1 MSIFN
6 SSSDIKMFDEQSFYR
21 AFEKDLYLARRSV
34 IIESPFIT
42 LRRIDELL
50 PVLTKLRRKGVA
62 VTINTRNPIE
72 HDAEYET
79 QALVAIEQLQ
89 GLGVKVLYTV
99 KHHRKLAIIDGSIA
113 WNGGLNILSQHG
125 SCEIMWRVASED
137 IADQLLGF
145 IGLIASQGRTGAL
158 ERRDDIIV

>member
-1 MSIFN
+1 MNIF
-6 SSSDIKMFDEQSFYR
+6 SSPSGTQMYDEQSFYR
-21 AFEKDLYLARRSV
+21 AFQKDLYSARKSV

-50 PVLTKLRRKGVA
+50 PMFTKLRRKGVS
-62 VTINTRNPIE
+62 VTVNTRNPIE

-99 KHHRKLAIIDGSIA
+99 KHHRKLAIIDGGIA
-113 WNGGLNILSQHG
+113 WNGSLNILSQHD
-125 SCEIMWRVASED
+125 SCEIMWRVASEG

-145 IGLIASQGRTGAL
+145 IKLKKYTGR
-158 ERRDDIIV
+158 

>member
-6 SSSDIKMFDEQSFYR
+6 NTGGIKMFDEQSFYR
-21 AFEKDLYLARRSV
+21 AFEKDLHLARRSV

-50 PVLTKLRRKGVA
+50 PVFTKLRRKGVA

-79 QALVAIEQLQ
+79 QALVAIEQL
-89 GLGVKVLYTV
+89 
-99 KHHRKLAIIDGSIA
+99 
-113 WNGGLNILSQHG
+113 
-125 SCEIMWRVASED
+125 
-137 IADQLLGF
+137 
-145 IGLIASQGRTGAL
+145 
-158 ERRDDIIV
+158 

>member
-1 MSIFN
+1 MYN
-6 SSSDIKMFDEQSFYR
+6 EQSFYR

-50 PVLTKLRRKGVA
+50 PVLTKLRRKGVD
-62 VTINTRNPIE
+62 VTVNTRNPIE

-79 QALVAIEQLQ
+79 RALVAIEQLQ

-99 KHHRKLAIIDGSIA
+99 KHHRKLAIIDENIA
-113 WNGGLNILSQHG
+113 WNGSLNILSQHD
-125 SCEIMWRVASED
+125 SCEIMWRVASEG

-145 IGLIASQGRTGAL
+145 IKLKKYTGR
-158 ERRDDIIV
+158 

>member
-1 MSIFN
+1 MSIF
-6 SSSDIKMFDEQSFYR
+6 SSPSGIQMYDEQSFYR
-21 AFEKDLYLARRSV
+21 TFEKDLYLARRSV

-50 PVLTKLRRKGVA
+50 PMFTKLRRKGVS
-62 VTINTRNPIE
+62 VTVNTRNPIE

-99 KHHRKLAIIDGSIA
+99 KHHRKLAIIDGGIA
-113 WNGGLNILSQHG
+113 WNGSLNILSQHD
-125 SCEIMWRVASED
+125 SCEIMWRVASEG
-137 IADQLLGF
+137 IAEQLLGF
-145 IGLIASQGRTGAL
+145 IKLTKYTGR
-158 ERRDDIIV
+158 

>member
-1 MSIFN
+1 MSIF
-6 SSSDIKMFDEQSFYR
+6 SSPSGIQMYDEQSFYR
-21 AFEKDLYLARRSV
+21 AFEKDLYLAGRSV

-50 PVLTKLRRKGVA
+50 PVFTKLRRKGVA

-72 HDAEYET
+72 QDEEYEM

-99 KHHRKLAIIDGSIA
+99 KNHRKLAIIDGVIA
-113 WNGGLNILSQHG
+113 WNGSLNILSQHD
-125 SCEIMWRVASED
+125 SCEIMWRVASKG

-145 IGLIASQGRTGAL
+145 IKLTKYMGENTHF
-158 ERRDDIIV
+158 DVT

>member
-1 MSIFN
+1 MNIF
-6 SSSDIKMFDEQSFYR
+6 SSPSGIQMYDEQSFYR

-34 IIESPFIT
+34 IIESPSIT

-50 PVLTKLRRKGVA
+50 PMFTKLRRKGVS
-62 VTINTRNPIE
+62 VTVNTRNPIE

-99 KHHRKLAIIDGSIA
+99 KHHRKLAIIDGGIA
-113 WNGGLNILSQHG
+113 WNGSLNILSQHD
-125 SCEIMWRVASED
+125 SCEIMWRVASEG

-145 IGLIASQGRTGAL
+145 IKLTKYTGR
-158 ERRDDIIV
+158 

>member
-1 MSIFN
+1 M
-6 SSSDIKMFDEQSFYR
+6 
-21 AFEKDLYLARRSV
+21 
-34 IIESPFIT
+34 
-42 LRRIDELL
+42 
-50 PVLTKLRRKGVA
+50 
-62 VTINTRNPIE
+62 
-72 HDAEYET
+72 
-79 QALVAIEQLQ
+79 
-89 GLGVKVLYTV
+89 KVLYTV
-99 KHHRKLAIIDGSIA
+99 KHHRKLAIIDAGIA